1 MSRNQSEC
9 NFGSC
14 LFCLCVRVLRMWASG
29 IVCFLFVYIL
39 GFDFLD
45 VATQSKALLFVTL
58 NERKKK

>member
-1 MSRNQSEC
+1 
-9 NFGSC
+9 
-14 LFCLCVRVLRMWASG
+14 MWASG
-29 IVCFLFVYIL
+29 IVCFLLVYIL